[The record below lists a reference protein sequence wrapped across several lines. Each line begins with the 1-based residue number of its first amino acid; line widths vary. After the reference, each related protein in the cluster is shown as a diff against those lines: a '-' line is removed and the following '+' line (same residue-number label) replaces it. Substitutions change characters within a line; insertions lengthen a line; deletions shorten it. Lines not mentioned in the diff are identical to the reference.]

1 MKSKTKVSY
10 VSEYYLENLPDSVNK
25 ELSAINVNVRNVIK
39 DVSLNYVPNAGY
51 VVQIVYE
58 ELDINNE
65 DELKT
70 VLNG

>member
-39 DVSLNYVPNAGY
+39 DISLNYVPNAGY

>member
-25 ELSAINVNVRNVIK
+25 ELSASNVNVRNVIK
-39 DVSLNYVPNAGY
+39 DISLNYVPNAGY